1 MTELTTHGDHASPG
15 DHGNGHG
22 SAPARLGYSP
32 VADIPHRPRAT
43 DTDPKAARRAE
54 RQVATMFLLSMLFVV
69 LFVVAYFA
77 IDPNAIAYIP
87 VFGEVGAS
95 NVALGLTM
103 GMAILLIGTAAIQWA
118 KKLMPDVEVVQQ
130 RHGMASPKRA
140 TAEAEANYERGKEES
155 GFARFRL
162 IRRTLIGAMLLFPLP
177 LVVMLRDLWTPA
189 PGTEGKSPAD
199 LLSTTIWTAGMRII
213 SDGTYQGEG
222 DEGEEVDSGGE
233 EAGTVVAGA
242 GSVIDRPIRPEDL
255 PVGGLIAAIPMNLPE
270 VEHVEG
276 SLNARGKA
284 AIILVRMEPDEIRSQ
299 QGEGWDY
306 QGILAYSKICTH
318 VGCPIALYEQRTH
331 HLLCPCHQSTFDL
344 ADSGNVVFG
353 PAARRMP
360 QLPIGVDEEGYLV
373 AMSDFQEPIGPS
385 FWERG

>member
-1 MTELTTHGDHASPG
+1 MTDITPHQDTASNGGTPHGS
-15 DHGNGHG
+15 NGHG
-22 SAPARLGYSP
+22 NAPARLGYSP
-32 VADIPHRPRAT
+32 VADIPHKPRAT

-54 RQVATMFLLSMLFVV
+54 RQVATMFLLSMVFVV
-69 LFVVAYFA
+69 LFVVAYLA
-77 IDPNAIAYIP
+77 IDPTAMVYIP
-87 VFGEVGAS
+87 VLGLVGAS
-95 NVALGLTM
+95 NVALGFTM
-103 GMAILLIGTAAIQWA
+103 GMAILLVGTGAIQWA
-118 KKLMPDVEVVQQ
+118 KKLMPDVEVVQD
-130 RHGMASPKRA
+130 RHDMASPKRA

-162 IRRTLIGAMLLFPLP
+162 IRRTLIGALVLFPIP
-177 LVVMLRDLWTPA
+177 LVVMLRDLWTPDEY
-189 PGTEGKSPAD
+189 TKGKSPAD
-199 LLSTTIWTAGMRII
+199 LLSTTLWTKGMRII
-213 SDGTYQGEG
+213 SDGTYQGSHG
-222 DEGEEVDSGGE
+222 GEDSGGE
-233 EAGTVVAGA
+233 MAGEVEASEDSVAF
-242 GSVIDRPIRPEDL
+242 RPIRPEDL
-255 PVGGLIAAIPMNLPE
+255 PVGGLIAAIPADLPE
-270 VEHVEG
+270 VEELEG
-276 SLNARGKA
+276 NFNARGKA
-284 AIILVRMEPDEIRSQ
+284 AIILVRMEPDQIRSQ
-299 QGEGWDY
+299 QGEAWDY